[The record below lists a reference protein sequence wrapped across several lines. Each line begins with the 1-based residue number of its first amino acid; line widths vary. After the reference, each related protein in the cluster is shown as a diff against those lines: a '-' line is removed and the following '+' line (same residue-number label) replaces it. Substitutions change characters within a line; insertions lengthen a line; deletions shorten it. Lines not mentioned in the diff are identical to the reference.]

1 MKNNGVVM
9 NIVRGKQMSRIS
21 CLTLDARHL
30 SRYSLPTSSSGTSRV
45 ITSDTPG
52 SLAFSTPYMALL
64 RTHCLLLPV
73 RPQFRRRQ
81 SGCPK
86 SVESLHF
93 VPQVRS
99 KTQTRYLGIR
109 KAETP
114 AFGMIDSSC
123 NQQDRPTWHT
133 VCSPD

>member
-9 NIVRGKQMSRIS
+9 NIVRGKQMSRVS

-52 SLAFSTPYMALL
+52 SLACSTPHIALL

-73 RPQFRRRQ
+73 RPYFRSLQ

-93 VPQVRS
+93 VRQVRS

-109 KAETP
+109 RAEIS
-114 AFGMIDSSC
+114 AFGTIDSSC
-123 NQQDRPTWHT
+123 NQQDRATWHS
-133 VCSPD
+133 VCS